1 LDKQYYIEKELIYLG
16 LLDKAREIYSELGE
30 KAVLSY
36 IKSSHRLLS
45 KVYHPDLN
53 PNNKEKAKVT
63 QQRLNRFSHFLSRL
77 TDEELV
83 VLLKKGME
91 KKGQRKKKIL
101 IVEDES
107 SLQELFRD
115 ILLIEGYAVSVA
127 EDGCSGYEE
136 FCRFMPDLV
145 FTDIVMPEMS
155 GLELVR
161 KIRDVNPQTK
171 VIFVSGFFG
180 LEGLKRE
187 LDEEILRYGY
197 GTLPKPFKISEML
210 ELVRTYV
217 YGFHYRKTNINVYA

>member
-1 LDKQYYIEKELIYLG
+1 MDKTYDIEKELIYLG

-36 IKSSHRLLS
+36 IKSNYRLLS

-53 PNNKEKAKVT
+53 PNNREKAKVT
-63 QQRLNRFSHFLSRL
+63 QQRLNRFRHYLGRMS
-77 TDEELV
+77 DGELIE
-83 VLLKKGME
+83 LIKKGLE
-91 KKGQRKKKIL
+91 KKRPRKKKIL
-101 IVEDES
+101 IVEDETA
-107 SLQELFRD
+107 LQVLFRD
-115 ILLIEGYAVSVA
+115 ILLIEGYDVKVA
-127 EDGCSGYEE
+127 EDGSSGYEE
-136 FCRFMPDLV
+136 YCSFNPDLV

-161 KIRDVNPQTK
+161 KIREVNPQTK

-180 LEGLKRE
+180 LEDLKRE

-197 GTLPKPFKISEML
+197 GTLSKPFKISEML

-217 YGFHYRKTNINVYA
+217 HGFQNRPANVNVYA